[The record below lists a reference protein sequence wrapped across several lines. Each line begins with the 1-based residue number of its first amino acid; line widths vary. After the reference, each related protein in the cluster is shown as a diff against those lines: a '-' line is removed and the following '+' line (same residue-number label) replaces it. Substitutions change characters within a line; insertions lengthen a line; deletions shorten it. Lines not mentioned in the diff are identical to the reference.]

1 MLKSV
6 DKAFILLGKFMQG
19 KIKSK
24 YRSEPWNKKH
34 FPLSLNANLV
44 IDNYDLRFGID
55 YNELKTYSKDDLEPN
70 YN

>member
-1 MLKSV
+1 
-6 DKAFILLGKFMQG
+6 MQG